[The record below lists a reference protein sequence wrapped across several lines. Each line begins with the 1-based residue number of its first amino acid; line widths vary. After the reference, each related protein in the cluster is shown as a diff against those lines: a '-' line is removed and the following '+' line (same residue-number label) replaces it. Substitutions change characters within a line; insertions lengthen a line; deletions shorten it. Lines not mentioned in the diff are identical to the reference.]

1 MLEYVGMG
9 VYPCYTLDRGTKIS
23 MARKRKKKSSPK
35 QLISA
40 DSTIR
45 KLQTQLVD
53 PKVQS
58 WLWHGAQGVRERI
71 LQLNFRTL
79 RILSQRLPLINAI
92 INMRT
97 DQMLPFCHYATEEG
111 DKGFTFEVENRTK
124 EFKEAVLHD
133 DEVIQ
138 LSTFVEQT
146 GFEFDVEREDDFPD
160 YVSMLVRD
168 VYEIDQIAT
177 EIQRNRLNEVAA
189 FWALDGATVMRV
201 SDEKRFS
208 RGVRF
213 VQMIEDKIYNEF
225 KADDLLFDYRYKRS
239 DVKYRGYGYSP
250 VEQCI
255 DIITTLLFG
264 YNYIRDQLMKDKVPK
279 GFISVMGDVGKPQLD
294 SIRNYW
300 YAAMAGAG
308 GQWAIPIL
316 PSGKDGVGVDFKSL
330 APTNKD
336 MEYHKTIMFVSSL
349 VGAVFSIDLAEL
361 GIKTDDSTA
370 LIGENLEPRIQH
382 SKDRGLGSMLSFVEQ
397 HVNKVIR
404 KLAPKYRFKFVGLER
419 EDESKKAEVRDK
431 QLKTHRTID
440 EIREEDELKP
450 FNEEWSRMPLQA
462 QAVEIFLH
470 AKRAEQEEKRQQEG
484 GGFPFGDNGNE
495 SQSEEQPAGGENGSR
510 EKRKTGDELFTAEEK
525 KETRKSLEDFR
536 KATDDKERK
545 LRIVIE

>member
-1 MLEYVGMG
+1 
-9 VYPCYTLDRGTKIS
+9 
-23 MARKRKKKSSPK
+23 
-35 QLISA
+35 
-40 DSTIR
+40 
-45 KLQTQLVD
+45 
-53 PKVQS
+53 
-58 WLWHGAQGVRERI
+58 
-71 LQLNFRTL
+71 
-79 RILSQRLPLINAI
+79 
-92 INMRT
+92 
-97 DQMLPFCHYATEEG
+97 
-111 DKGFTFEVENRTK
+111 
-124 EFKEAVLHD
+124 
-133 DEVIQ
+133 
-138 LSTFVEQT
+138 
-146 GFEFDVEREDDFPD
+146 
-160 YVSMLVRD
+160 
-168 VYEIDQIAT
+168 
-177 EIQRNRLNEVAA
+177 
-189 FWALDGATVMRV
+189 
-201 SDEKRFS
+201 
-208 RGVRF
+208 
-213 VQMIEDKIYNEF
+213 
-225 KADDLLFDYRYKRS
+225 
-239 DVKYRGYGYSP
+239 
-250 VEQCI
+250 
-255 DIITTLLFG
+255 
-264 YNYIRDQLMKDKVPK
+264 
-279 GFISVMGDVGKPQLD
+279 
-294 SIRNYW
+294 
-300 YAAMAGAG
+300 
-308 GQWAIPIL
+308 
-316 PSGKDGVGVDFKSL
+316 
-330 APTNKD
+330 